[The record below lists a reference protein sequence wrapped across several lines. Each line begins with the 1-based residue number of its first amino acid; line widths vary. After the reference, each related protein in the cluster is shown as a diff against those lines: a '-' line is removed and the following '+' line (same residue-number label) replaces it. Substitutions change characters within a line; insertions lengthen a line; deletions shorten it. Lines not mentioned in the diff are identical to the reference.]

1 MQRVIVLSIS
11 AAVMIW
17 AASAVAD
24 SPNLKGDYVAN
35 GTTSCI
41 SAMDFSEPPGNLA
54 LSFGNDQW
62 TAVQGIRTF
71 NGDGTGSVLI
81 RT

>member
-1 MQRVIVLSIS
+1 
-11 AAVMIW
+11 MIW

-41 SAMDFSEPPGNLA
+41 SAMDFSEPPA
-54 LSFGNDQW
+54 TW
-62 TAVQGIRTF
+62 R
-71 NGDGTGSVLI
+71 
-81 RT
+81 